1 MSAQHPHNC
10 VSNACL
16 QGTSRGGANIK
27 EIVRRIDLWGLDMV
41 FVVGGNGGNAAADA
55 IQREVEKQGVRC
67 VVAGVPK
74 SIDNDILL
82 VSQLSWPMIHA
93 AVCNRAFI
101 VPPPMLI
108 PLRSVAHCK
117 APAAS
122 GSVDQPPRAGAVR
135 GAWFG
140 CCVLRMQWRGGRQR
154 QQAVQQVL
162 NAVCQC
168 GCTLSQKKGTLARLT
183 EITGLA
189 APVYPQHRA
198 LSDAPLCS

>member
-1 MSAQHPHNC
+1 MSAQCPHNC

-82 VSQLSWPMIHA
+82 VSKLSPLMIDA

-101 VPPPMLI
+101 VRHP
-108 PLRSVAHCK
+108 C
-117 APAAS
+117 
-122 GSVDQPPRAGAVR
+122 
-135 GAWFG
+135 
-140 CCVLRMQWRGGRQR
+140 
-154 QQAVQQVL
+154 
-162 NAVCQC
+162 
-168 GCTLSQKKGTLARLT
+168 
-183 EITGLA
+183 
-189 APVYPQHRA
+189 
-198 LSDAPLCS
+198 